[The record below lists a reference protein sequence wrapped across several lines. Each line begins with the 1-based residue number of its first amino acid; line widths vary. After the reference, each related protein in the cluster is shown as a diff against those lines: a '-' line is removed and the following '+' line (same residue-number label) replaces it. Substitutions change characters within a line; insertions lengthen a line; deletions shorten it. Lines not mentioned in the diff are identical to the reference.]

1 MHISAARLG
10 AATALAT
17 NEKSTAV
24 PPGLARRG
32 LTLPPGITKKLE
44 SGGALPEGIAKRFPA
59 PVTPA
64 LSETASDTPTGATQE
79 LSISVEFTS
88 SVSLNITV

>member
-1 MHISAARLG
+1 MHISAARL
-10 AATALAT
+10 AAAPALAT

-24 PPGLARRG
+24 PPGPARRG

-44 SGGALPEGIAKRFPA
+44 SGGALPDGIAKRFPA
-59 PVTPA
+59 PATPTP
-64 LSETASDTPTGATQE
+64 SVTASDTPTGE
-79 LSISVEFTS
+79 ISISLEFTS